1 MSVIDALKNEKVLL
15 PVSSIEGAT
24 LTQNGSDLV
33 ISFGEG
39 QEEIKVENYFVS
51 AASELPAQ
59 LTLNDGTVISLD
71 EIQSL
76 IDAQALGNVAP
87 AAGGPGAGGGTGGGA
102 GFAANEQ
109 EGIGEGIGIDG
120 LLEGTGLEFPEPVGG
135 PDALTVEEEEEET
148 VVVSEV
154 PCEKEFETKVDA
166 YRAAFRGQPEYDTPV
181 DFVTYEDGEIVAG
194 DSSSYAYLSE
204 GEQQGNDKMDASTI
218 EDGGETLIGDMY
230 YESDYLSASLDIQTS
245 NSKPGAFN
253 DDITALQ
260 GTKVI
265 VGDVYDD
272 ATRGYSSQ
280 NPTIDNDVHIYGS
293 DTPSF
298 SGNEANSMD
307 DSLVGGA
314 NTEIIVGDIFQKTGG
329 YRDGGE
335 VDISASTYIDV
346 ESEEANNNRVSM
358 NSDIIDGSASE
369 KSQVLVGDAAIIG
382 DQEGNDMS
390 YGTPD
395 MSLTAD
401 LYIYSSD
408 GLTASNNEIRAF
420 DDLIIGGNQSDLIAG
435 DAFVANTG
443 GDGGGDVEMDFTGD
457 AGNNYGYPDRN
468 NAEENNTFSG
478 FNDVIDGRG
487 GSDIISGDV
496 IVTDLGSDYGQG
508 VEVEMDI
515 DAEFNTHD
523 YYYYDNMYG
532 DDFMYGGEADSA
544 KNNTTRAY
552 NDTIRGDDISETGEG
567 YSDLLVGD
575 VIAIS
580 EGWVDVS
587 FDATLTDGM
596 YGGYYGSGEMMP
608 NTVDNGN
615 RIEAWND
622 ALIGGAGN
630 DIMIGDALLVSGS
643 GEATI
648 TIDVRGTGNTDDK
661 SLFNDYLCAGDG
673 DDILYGDFVGNY
685 RINSGEQDGPYRY
698 MPFNEDPNAIMFA
711 DTLHGN
717 DGNDT
722 LTGQLGD
729 DTLTGGAGAD
739 TFRYEGSDDWNYD
752 MYPPKFAK
760 IGDGEEGEMVKI
772 QPTVNNESVF
782 ISEGHDL
789 ITDFNAAEGDV
800 IDLDT
805 LFDNL
810 GIEGNED
817 RASHVEIEGN
827 VITIENLDNF
837 SITVQ
842 GDDLPDSGLEDFTSD
857 QLAQLGIVV
866 SDVS

>member
-24 LTQNGSDLV
+24 LSQNGSDLV

-71 EIQSL
+71 EIQSI

-87 AAGGPGAGGGTGGGA
+87 AAGGAGAGGGTGGGA

-109 EGIGEGIGIDG
+109 EGIGEGLGING
-120 LLEGTGLEFPEPVGG
+120 LLEGTGLDLTGPDGG
-135 PDALTVEEEEEET
+135 PDALTVAEEE

-181 DFVTYEDGEIVAG
+181 DFVTDNDGEIVAG
-194 DSSSYAYLSE
+194 DSTNSVYLSA
-204 GEQQGNDKMDASTI
+204 GQQQGNDKMDASTI
-218 EDGGETLIGDMY
+218 ENGGETLIGDMIY
-230 YESDYLSASLDIQTS
+230 DSDYLYVSSNIESS
-245 NSKPGAFN
+245 NSRTGAFN

-265 VGDVYDD
+265 VGDVFDD
-272 ATRGYSSQ
+272 ATMGYSSG
-280 NPTIDNDVHIYGS
+280 NPTIDNDIDIG
-293 DTPSF
+293 DTDAAAY
-298 SGNEANSMD
+298 SGNEVASMD

-314 NTEIIVGDIFQKTGG
+314 NTEIIVGDIYQKTGG
-329 YRDGGE
+329 YNTGGE
-335 VDISASTYIDV
+335 IDISASSSLDAQ
-346 ESEEANNNRVSM
+346 ANEMSNNRVSM
-358 NSDIIDGSASE
+358 NSDILDGSASE
-369 KSQVLVGDAAIIG
+369 TNQVLVGDAAIIG
-382 DQEGNDMS
+382 DQAGNDTS

-395 MSLTAD
+395 VSLTAD
-401 LYIYSSD
+401 LYIYGSD
-408 GLTASNNEIRAF
+408 GLTASNNELRAF

-435 DAFVANTG
+435 DVLVANTG
-443 GDGGGDVEMDFTGD
+443 GEGGGDVEMDFTGD
-457 AGNNYGYPDRN
+457 AGNDYGRPNRDG
-468 NAEENNTFSG
+468 AEENNQFSG

-496 IVTDLGSDYGQG
+496 IATDLGSDYVQRID
-508 VEVEMDI
+508 VEMDI
-515 DAEFNTHD
+515 DAEFNRLD
-523 YYYYDNMYG
+523 YYYYDSMYG
-532 DDFMYGGEADSA
+532 DDGMYGDADDSA
-544 KNNTTRAY
+544 KNNTVRAY

-567 YSDLLVGD
+567 YTDFLVGD

-580 EGWVDVS
+580 EGTVDVS
-587 FDATLTDGM
+587 FDASLRDGM
-596 YGGYYGSGEMMP
+596 YGSYQGEF
-608 NTVDNGN
+608 NTPDNGN

-630 DIMIGDALLVSGS
+630 DIMIGDAFVASGS
-643 GEATI
+643 GEAI
-648 TIDVRGTGNTDDK
+648 ISIDVDGTGNTDDK

-673 DDILYGDFVGNY
+673 DDILYGDFVGSY
-685 RINSGEQDGPYRY
+685 QINGGEYGDRGRY
-698 MPFNEDPNAIMFA
+698 MAETENPNAVMFA

-760 IGDGEEGEMVKI
+760 IADGEEGELVKI

-782 ISEGHDL
+782 ISEGHDV
-789 ITDFNAAEGDV
+789 ITDFNADEGDV
-800 IDLDT
+800 IDLDA

-810 GIEGNED
+810 GIKGDDE
-817 RASHVEIEGN
+817 RAALVEIEDN
-827 VITIENLDNF
+827 VITVENLDNF

-842 GDDLPDSGLEDFTSD
+842 GDNLPDSGLDDLTSD